1 MKADPPLV
9 TTTLPEDEGGE
20 AHLRPEPPLLLRGLF
35 MTKEE
40 SEADETIGLWLV
52 IKERVVGEMGA
63 DRLMP

>member
-1 MKADPPLV
+1 MPD
-9 TTTLPEDEGGE
+9 EEGGE